1 MAQRTDNTMVEFLQK
16 LLKDIATAKLLPDA
30 DGAFLVSL
38 ENMVI
43 DEAKKPVTDL
53 RNQGVLPPAGGQ
65 PGTAPPMGSMTGMGM
80 PGGGASDEMRRML
93 SPSQGPQ

>member
-38 ENMVI
+38 ENMI
-43 DEAKKPVTDL
+43 IEEAKKPVTDL
-53 RNQGVLPPAGGQ
+53 RNQGVLPPAGG
-65 PGTAPPMGSMTGMGM
+65 PSTAPPMGSMSGMGM
-80 PGGGASDEMRRML
+80 AGAGASDEMRRML
-93 SPSQGPQ
+93 QPAQGPQ